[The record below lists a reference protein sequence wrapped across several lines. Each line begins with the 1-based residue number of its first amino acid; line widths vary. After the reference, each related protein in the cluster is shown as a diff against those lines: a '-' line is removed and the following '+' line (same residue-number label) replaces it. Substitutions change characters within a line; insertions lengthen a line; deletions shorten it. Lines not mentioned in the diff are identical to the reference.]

1 MCVHDRSPPGGGRH
15 FIVHK
20 FIKANCITAQ
30 FHQDVIQVIQQLVA
44 IGKLFQNSSYANK
57 KNKKQKVTGEG
68 KCTCNELLN
77 YWCRTH

>member
-30 FHQDVIQVIQQLVA
+30 LHQDVIQVIQQLVA

-68 KCTCNELLN
+68 KGTCNELLN